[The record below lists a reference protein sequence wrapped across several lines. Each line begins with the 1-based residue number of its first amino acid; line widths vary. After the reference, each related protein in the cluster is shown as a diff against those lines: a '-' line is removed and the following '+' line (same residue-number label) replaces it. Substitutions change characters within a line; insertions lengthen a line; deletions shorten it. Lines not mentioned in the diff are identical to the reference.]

1 MKKLILIAAISGFTN
16 SFSQIDSVK
25 LQIKDGMQVRTND
38 SIDVSKVCVTLNRGK
53 LMVSKNGVLVPME
66 EAMVLQNGTIVMMNG
81 MIKTKDGKVSQIN
94 EGDCLDM
101 NGEMVPLMNN
111 KMLNDGPP
119 KQ

>member
-1 MKKLILIAAISGFTN
+1 MKKLILIIIAIVSYECA
-16 SFSQIDSVK
+16 SAQIDSVK
-25 LQIKDGMQVRTND
+25 LQIKDGMQIRTND
-38 SIDVSKVCVTLNRGK
+38 SIDISKVCVTLNKGQ
-53 LMVSKNGVLVPME
+53 LMVAKNGVLVPMQ
-66 EAMVLQNGTIVMMNG
+66 EAMVMQNGTIIMMNG

-119 KQ
+119 K

>member
-1 MKKLILIAAISGFTN
+1 MKKLILIVAVTAS
-16 SFSQIDSVK
+16 SLSAFSQIDSVK
-25 LQIKDGMQVRTND
+25 YQIKDGMQIRTND
-38 SIDVSKVCVTLNRGK
+38 SIDVSKICVTLNRGK
-53 LMVSKNGVLVPME
+53 LMVAKNGILVPME
-66 EAMVLQNGTIVMMNG
+66 EAMVLQNGTIVMMSG

-119 KQ
+119 K